1 VANALILYY
10 QGDEDRAR
18 RINQTWAG
26 GRATL
31 CPMASDRRRIAL
43 GARSVVVGLWSRRAE
58 PEDDGRQLADL
69 LARSRGR
76 AILVV
81 WDGRPPLAA
90 VTAAGVPVLVAP
102 AEPHA
107 LMQRLLLAAAEMI
120 DGKQPDRQ
128 PVRQAPRFSQF
139 DDRARV
145 WGIVVGAVL
154 GALLVIAGLAPFVA
168 RLAGP

>member
-1 VANALILYY
+1 
-10 QGDEDRAR
+10 
-18 RINQTWAG
+18 
-26 GRATL
+26 
-31 CPMASDRRRIAL
+31 
-43 GARSVVVGLWSRRAE
+43 
-58 PEDDGRQLADL
+58 
-69 LARSRGR
+69 
-76 AILVV
+76 
-81 WDGRPPLAA
+81 

-107 LMQRLLLAAAEMI
+107 LMQRLLSAAAEMI
-120 DGKQPDRQ
+120 EGKQPDKP

-154 GALLVIAGLAPFVA
+154 GGLLVIAGLAPFVA